1 MNIAPP
7 RAIVHRLFNH
17 PEAVAGMAFFPSPRG
32 ACCFASGR
40 FCPELKHGSGQ
51 LRKRESR
58 LFAAEYRSA
67 PECIP
72 GGHVRTQATTQK
84 SAMKLKNAFAVF
96 IPFFAIGLAFAQDL
110 GPQIRKLEDGVYVYV
125 GKNFNSNCGIVLT
138 REGVVLIDSGHN
150 PTDSRAILEAVRK
163 LTPLAVRF
171 LIDTEPHP
179 DHTTGHFVFSPP
191 ATIIAAEG
199 AGDSMRSRERGDPE
213 RIQKLAAASP
223 EMRAALEGYRFVAP
237 QVEYQQKMTLRV
249 GERTFELMYLKGVH
263 SESDTAV
270 WLPRERVLF
279 SAAGIVVDQI
289 NNLRPI
295 VSIPDILASAKT
307 MKSLNPVHVVPG
319 HGAPG
324 TVKIFEDSEKYYA
337 LLLERVGRLA
347 KEGKSLDQI
356 KKEVRMPEYENW
368 AAQERFSTNVE
379 AAYRAVKGG

>member
-1 MNIAPP
+1 MK
-7 RAIVHRLFNH
+7 F
-17 PEAVAGMAFFPSPRG
+17 
-32 ACCFASGR
+32 
-40 FCPELKHGSGQ
+40 
-51 LRKRESR
+51 
-58 LFAAEYRSA
+58 
-67 PECIP
+67 
-72 GGHVRTQATTQK
+72 K
-84 SAMKLKNAFAVF
+84 SASAFAVF
-96 IPFFAIGLAFAQDL
+96 PFLAAGLAFAQDL

-150 PTDSRAILEAVRK
+150 PTDSRAILEAVKK
-163 LTPLAVRF
+163 LTPLPVRF

-199 AGDSMRSRERGDPE
+199 AGASMRSREGGEPD
-213 RIQKLAAASP
+213 RIQKLAATSP
-223 EMRAALEGYRFVAP
+223 EMRAALEGYRFVTP
-237 QVEYQQKMTLRV
+237 DIEYRQKMTLRV

-270 WLPRERVLF
+270 WLPKERVLF
-279 SAAGIVVDQI
+279 SAAGIIVNQI

-295 VSIPDILASAKT
+295 VSIPDVLAAAKM
-307 MKSLNPVHVVPG
+307 MKSLAPLHVVPG
-319 HGAPG
+319 HGIPG

-337 LLLERVGRLA
+337 LLLDRVARLA
-347 KEGKSLDQI
+347 KEGRSLDQI

-368 AAQERFSTNVE
+368 AAQERFPTNVE